1 MSDLGWLALWLTIG
15 GAGVAA
21 VIALRALGLRATYA
35 RDLLHV
41 GAGCWALG
49 WPAWHG
55 AAAPLALAA
64 AVSVGLARVP
74 TLARAVP
81 LAARLQHTV
90 TSGDE
95 RWLGLVHYGLAATA
109 LTAIAVAGHGF
120 AAAVGLWALALGDGP
135 GGAIGRRFGRHRFR
149 LAWAKAKSL
158 EGAAAVAIG
167 AALGALAAGAW
178 FAHPVALPVALL
190 IGAIAAI
197 AEAAAPRSTDNLLVP
212 AAAWLAAELFA

>member
-1 MSDLGWLALWLTIG
+1 MTDLGWLAAWLALG
-15 GAGVAA
+15 AAGVAA
-21 VIALRALGLRATYA
+21 VIALGALGLRATYA

-41 GAGCWALG
+41 GAGSWALG

-55 AAAPLALAA
+55 ATAPLALAIAVTA
-64 AVSVGLARVP
+64 ALALVP
-74 TLARAVP
+74 TLARVVP
-81 LAARLQHTV
+81 LAARLERTV
-90 TSGDE
+90 AGGDE

-158 EGAAAVAIG
+158 EGAAAVALG
-167 AALGALAAGAW
+167 ATLGALAAGAW
-178 FAHPVALPVALL
+178 FAHPVALTTALA
-190 IGAIAAI
+190 IGAIAAL
-197 AEAAAPRSTDNLLVP
+197 AEAAAPRATDNLLVP